1 MKLYTPSSIS
11 VFVLCLLFYFSA
23 KKQEV
28 ECQLR
33 FASLGD
39 WGKETK
45 SQLMNAKYLKQFI
58 KSERVTFIVSPGSNF
73 LEGVKGI
80 NDPTWKTLYEDVYS
94 EESGNMYMP
103 FFTVLG
109 SRDWAGNYTSEVIK
123 GQGGY
128 IEKKGETTV
137 VKDEDATAY
146 PRWIIPNYWYHY
158 FTHFTVSTGPS
169 IVKTGHKDM
178 AAAFLFIDTWIL
190 SQNFPY
196 KNIHKRA
203 WSDLK
208 AQLAVSRKF
217 ADFIIIVA
225 DQPIYSSGSS
235 RGSSYLA
242 YHLLPL
248 LKEAEVDL
256 YISGHDNNMEVIE
269 DHDIAHITCGS
280 GAVASGKPA
289 IKSHNSIFFINEV
302 GFCIHEL
309 SSVGITTKFISSKTG
324 EVVHTHKKKLKVKK
338 GMDKVN
344 VLQYFSALPK
354 VEMVDIPATGP
365 MGNKDT
371 FVRIVGTI
379 GLVLG
384 SIFLTMS
391 VSTAMSK
398 SMK

>member
-1 MKLYTPSSIS
+1 M
-11 VFVLCLLFYFSA
+11 A
-23 KKQEV
+23 KRTEV
-28 ECQLR
+28 GCQLR

-45 SQLMNAKYLKQFI
+45 SQLLNAKYLKHYV

-73 LEGVKGI
+73 LEGVKGL
-80 NDPTWKTLYEDVYS
+80 NDPVWKTLYEDVYS
-94 EESGNMYMP
+94 DESGSLYMP

-109 SRDWAGNYTSEVIK
+109 SHDWTGNYTSEVLK
-123 GQGGY
+123 GQGSYVEQQGKT
-128 IEKKGETTV
+128 IV
-137 VKDEDATAY
+137 VKDEEATTY
-146 PRWIIPNYWYHY
+146 PKWIIPNYWYHY
-158 FTHFTVSTGPS
+158 FTHFTVSAGPS

-203 WSDLK
+203 WEDLK
-208 AQLAVSRKF
+208 AQLSVSRKF
-217 ADFIIIVA
+217 ADYIIIVG

-235 RGSSYLA
+235 RGNSYLA

-256 YISGHDNNMEVIE
+256 YIAGHDNNLEVIE

-280 GAVASGKPA
+280 GALGSGKPA
-289 IKSHNSIFFINEV
+289 IKSQNSVFFSNEV

-309 SSVGITTKFISSKTG
+309 NNSGIVTKFVSSKTG
-324 EVVHTHKKKLKVKK
+324 EIVYTHKKNFKAKK
-338 GMDKVN
+338 GLDKVN
-344 VLQYFSALPK
+344 ILQYFSALPK
-354 VEMVDIPATGP
+354 VELVDIPATGP

-371 FVRIVGTI
+371 FVKIVGTI

-384 SIFLTMS
+384 SIFLIMS
-391 VSTAMSK
+391 ISTTLSK
-398 SMK
+398 SMR